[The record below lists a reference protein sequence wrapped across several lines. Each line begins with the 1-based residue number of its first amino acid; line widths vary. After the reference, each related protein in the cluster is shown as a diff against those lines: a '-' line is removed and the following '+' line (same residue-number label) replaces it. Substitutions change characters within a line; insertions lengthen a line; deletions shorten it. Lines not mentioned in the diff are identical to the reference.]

1 MAADTR
7 QFADHFELDGSNVY
21 MEDKKLGELKD
32 KTAVTTIDATNQFI
46 PLQDVDGN
54 IQKISKSSFTDA
66 VRNVLGDLLINN
78 DKGVSISGIPALSG
92 SGSSLDFGSVSPA
105 NLASVLGV
113 GKAKLTWEVTIE
125 NNATYDLEFAN
136 RVDELGGFRLFSITD
151 GQQGKCCVVTLEWN
165 TFTMLHDSGTYFA
178 TNFTFTVS
186 GQTLH
191 ITNKLNRTVI
201 LSIY

>member
-21 MEDKKLGELKD
+21 VEDKKLGELKD

-105 NLASVLGV
+105 NLASVLGGISNRGV
-113 GKAKLTWEVTIE
+113 NIDADTIINTGSYQYDSASVE
-125 NNATYDLEFAN
+125 NHHVPSPGWGTLICF
-136 RVDELGGFRLFSITD
+136 GG
-151 GQQGKCCVVTLEWN
+151 
-165 TFTMLHDSGTYFA
+165 
-178 TNFTFTVS
+178 NFTIQIICIGTMTNSAAYIRFQRNPPFIQV
-186 GQTLH
+186 
-191 ITNKLNRTVI
+191 ITMYCDIGNN
-201 LSIY
+201 S

>member
-113 GKAKLTWEVTIE
+113 NMADVGEADNSIEQLVSDVVTYTMSRTIGIYSITGWWSGH
-125 NNATYDLEFAN
+125 NGNYSGIVWK
-136 RVDELGGFRLFSITD
+136 RVDSSNYTIISGFILADT
-151 GQQGKCCVVTLEWN
+151 
-165 TFTMLHDSGTYFA
+165 GTYSFVNVNG
-178 TNFTFTVS
+178 TTQYIREIS
-186 GQTLH
+186 Q
-191 ITNKLNRTVI
+191 
-201 LSIY
+201 